1 MQIKTQKKPFPYI
14 THRNDRTNLSTI
26 HCSSSTMIE
35 DGAKVGILFESP
47 KEIKKKIQKT
57 LIFKPI
63 SLFLG

>member
-1 MQIKTQKKPFPYI
+1 
-14 THRNDRTNLSTI
+14 
-26 HCSSSTMIE
+26 MIE

>member
-1 MQIKTQKKPFPYI
+1 
-14 THRNDRTNLSTI
+14 
-26 HCSSSTMIE
+26 MIE

-47 KEIKKKIQKT
+47 KENKKKIQKT